1 MTYAQAVT
9 LIDELPQIIQLPP
22 TQKTVNMDP
31 RFINEY
37 NSGVGYGSRYPDKRY
52 PVMQES
58 VYYEEIV
65 KDYPNIQSKIR
76 KTDPNPY
83 GKYDETI
90 EPRVIYHQEN
100 DIYSEIQRP
109 KNPYPKQ
116 DLPTQQN
123 YSTYSDYPNYQS
135 EQRLKPTKILK
146 NLEQDKKYK
155 LKEPTRIVYKNKY
168 SSPGSIE
175 NDYMQG
181 DMIPEEEE
189 QHLAV
194 SSRQRVHYDK
204 PMMSNGETYPIVEHY
219 SIQCTDVMDHINKCP
234 VCYKLYK
241 RNEMFYLGLIVFL
254 FLIVLFLLWKNK
266 K

>member
-9 LIDELPQIIQLPP
+9 LIDELPQMIQLPP
-22 TQKTVNMDP
+22 AQKTVNMDP
-31 RFINEY
+31 RFINDY
-37 NSGVGYGSRYPDKRY
+37 DSGVGYGSRYPDKRY

-83 GKYDETI
+83 GKYDETM
-90 EPRVIYHQEN
+90 EPKVIYHQEN
-100 DIYSEIQRP
+100 DIYTEIQKPR
-109 KNPYPKQ
+109 NPYSRRES
-116 DLPTQQN
+116 PTQQN
-123 YSTYSDYPNYQS
+123 YPEYPDYPE
-135 EQRLKPTKILK
+135 EQRPKPTKFSK
-146 NLEQDKKYK
+146 KPVQDKKYK
-155 LKEPTRIVYKNKY
+155 LKEPTRIVYNNKF
-168 SSPGSIE
+168 SAPGSIE
-175 NDYMQG
+175 NDYMSG
-181 DMIPEEEE
+181 DMIPEQEE

-194 SSRQRVHYDK
+194 SSKQRAHYDK

-254 FLIVLFLLWKNK
+254 FLIVLFLLWKNRK
-266 K
+266 